1 MTDPSEII
9 DRAADAIRTAEA
21 LLICAGA
28 GMGVD
33 SGLPDFR
40 GPEGFWRAY
49 PAAALIVLGAG
60 IVVRGIWRQRR
71 GIGLPVTRAAKGAAM
86 TRALR
91 SVLTGLATVGIGVAW
106 WAHLDL
112 LLMVAL
118 VIGGEELLETSV
130 VIAALDDAER
140 RGVWAPQAS

>member
-1 MTDPSEII
+1 METLWELS
-9 DRAADAIRTAEA
+9 
-21 LLICAGA
+21 
-28 GMGVD
+28 
-33 SGLPDFR
+33 
-40 GPEGFWRAY
+40 WRAY
-49 PAAALIVLGAG
+49 PAAVLAIAGLG

-86 TRALR
+86 ARALR
-91 SVLTGLATVGIGVAW
+91 SVLTGLAIVGVGVAW

-112 LLMVAL
+112 LLVLSL

-140 RGVWAPQAS
+140 RRVWDDAVPMLS

>member
-1 MTDPSEII
+1 METLWELS
-9 DRAADAIRTAEA
+9 
-21 LLICAGA
+21 
-28 GMGVD
+28 
-33 SGLPDFR
+33 
-40 GPEGFWRAY
+40 WRAY

-106 WAHLDL
+106 LAHLDL

>member
-1 MTDPSEII
+1 MDTLWELS
-9 DRAADAIRTAEA
+9 
-21 LLICAGA
+21 
-28 GMGVD
+28 
-33 SGLPDFR
+33 
-40 GPEGFWRAY
+40 WRAY
-49 PAAALIVLGAG
+49 PAAALIAAGLG

-71 GIGLPVTRAAKGAAM
+71 GIGLPVTRAAKGAAL

-91 SVLTGLATVGIGVAW
+91 SVLTGFATAGIGVAW

-112 LLMVAL
+112 LLALSL

-140 RGVWAPQAS
+140 RRVWDDAVPMVS